1 MTRRRLTMQ
10 ESKARTRKRL
20 IVSARK
26 AFLRRGFHGASME
39 AIADEAGYTVGA
51 LYAHFDGKGELFVA
65 IFEEYVAGRAAEI
78 EAAADAALPPEQQTA
93 EAAAQWVA
101 KLATEP
107 AWFPLF
113 IEFWSHSL
121 RNPELQRKFAV
132 PLGAV
137 RVAVERI
144 VERYADER
152 GIDLPLPAGQIATAI
167 KALGNGIA
175 LEKTADPDAVPDALL
190 GEFLE
195 IFLLGLEARAQPAS
209 DPSPERAG

>member
-20 IVSARK
+20 IASARK
-26 AFLRRGFHGASME
+26 AFLRRGFYGSSME
-39 AIADEAGYTVGA
+39 TIAEEAGYTVGA
-51 LYAHFDGKGELFVA
+51 LYSQFDGKGELFVA
-65 IFEEYVAGRAAEI
+65 VFEEYVAGRAAEI
-78 EAAADAALPPEQQTA
+78 QAAADAALPVEQQTA
-93 EAAAQWVA
+93 EAAAQWVE
-101 KLATEP
+101 KLITEP

-121 RNPELQRKFAV
+121 RNPELQAKFAV

-144 VERYADER
+144 VERYAEER
-152 GIDLPLPAGQIATAI
+152 GIELPLPAGQIATAI

-175 LEKTADPDAVPDALL
+175 LEKTADPDAVPDALF
-190 GEFLE
+190 GEFLA
-195 IFLLGLEARAQPAS
+195 IFLLGLEARAHAAS
-209 DPSPERAG
+209 HPIPERAG